1 LRGDSKAA
9 TDVALRRIF
18 TQPVT
23 RNLGWEETFKQAQYA
38 EVVEDPRVQ
47 DAMKK
52 WQHDEDSLREKI
64 RTWLADLHAA
74 G

>member
-1 LRGDSKAA
+1 
-9 TDVALRRIF
+9 
-18 TQPVT
+18 VT

-38 EVVEDPRVQ
+38 KVVEDPRVQ
-47 DAMKK
+47 LAMQK
-52 WQHDEDSLREKI
+52 WQHDEDQLREQV